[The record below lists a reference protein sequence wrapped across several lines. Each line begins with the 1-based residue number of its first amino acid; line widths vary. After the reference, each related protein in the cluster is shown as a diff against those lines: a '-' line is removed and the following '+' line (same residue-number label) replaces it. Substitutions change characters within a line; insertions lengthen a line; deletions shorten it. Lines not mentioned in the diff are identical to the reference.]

1 MKKKIKKK
9 SNKKTQNFRSKKKVR
24 KNTFKRRISKKRLKK
39 TRKTRK
45 TRKTKKKQQP
55 LDRLKAIR
63 LPKIKLKKIKI
74 PKIKFKKRKD
84 FSIKKQLGQLTTK
97 LINTAL
103 FPLFKAYDSYK
114 SSQLKKKLKQ
124 EGERLKEQEREKKE
138 RAKLIK
144 EQKEK
149 ELRDQ
154 IKFAKETKVELQ
166 LYLRQ
171 AEREARKEKAE
182 QHKKMLINLRLEK
195 TLRQYE
201 LRSLREQQ
209 QLEKYA
215 LQNIKEDYQPIL
227 DKIAAIKTRYDNLK
241 IEKMRNRLSELGAK
255 LTGDEDK
262 AKLLEAE
269 RELIFEKSKIENVM
283 LPYTRSLRTAAFLIN
298 RDHLGKN
305 MSPLKIIDNSM
316 ENGEVFIKWMDL
328 EDSEDFL
335 ILIYCDSLE
344 SGKIVCELKL
354 NPEKHMTHEFYFK
367 EIFSFQSKIIDE
379 LIAMLE
385 RTRNQKKDD

>member
-1 MKKKIKKK
+1 MPKKK
-9 SNKKTQNFRSKKKVR
+9 KKTKKKVKKTVTKKR
-24 KNTFKRRISKKRLKK
+24 KISKKRVKK
-39 TRKTRK
+39 RKISKKRVK
-45 TRKTKKKQQP
+45 KSKRIRKKQQP
-55 LDRLKAIR
+55 LDRLKAIK
-63 LPKIKLKKIKI
+63 LPKIKIKKIKI
-74 PKIKFKKRKD
+74 PKIKIKKRKD
-84 FSIKKQLGQLTTK
+84 FSIRKSLSQLTSK
-97 LINTAL
+97 LINAAL
-103 FPLFKAYDSYK
+103 YPLFKAYDSYK
-114 SSQLKKKLKQ
+114 SAQIQKKIQ
-124 EGERLKEQEREKKE
+124 AENERIREKEREKKE
-138 RAKLIK
+138 RARIIK
-144 EQKEK
+144 EQKEQQIK
-149 ELRDQ
+149 DQ

-367 EIFSFQSKIIDE
+367 EIFSFQEKIIDD
-379 LIAMLE
+379 LIIMLE
-385 RTRNQKKDD
+385 RVRNKKKDD

>member
-9 SNKKTQNFRSKKKVR
+9 SRKKTQKLRSKKKVR
-24 KNTFKRRISKKRLKK
+24 RNTSKRRISKKRVKK
-39 TRKTRK
+39 TR
-45 TRKTKKKQQP
+45 KKQQP
-55 LDRLKAIR
+55 LDRLKKIK
-63 LPKIKLKKIKI
+63 LPKIKIKKIKI

-84 FSIKKQLGQLTTK
+84 FSIKKQLGQLTIK
-97 LINTAL
+97 LLNVAL

-124 EGERLKEQEREKKE
+124 ESERLKEQEREKKE
-138 RAKLIK
+138 RARLIK

-182 QHKKMLINLRLEK
+182 LHKKMLMNLRLEK
-195 TLRQYE
+195 TLQKYE
-201 LRSLREQQ
+201 LRSQREQQ

-215 LQNIKEDYQPIL
+215 LENLKEDYQPVL

-241 IEKMRNRLSELGAK
+241 IEKMRNRLTELGAE

-269 RELIFEKSKIENVM
+269 KELIFEKSKIEAAM
-283 LPYTRSLRTAAFLIN
+283 LPYTRSLRTAAFIIN

-328 EDSEDFL
+328 QDSEDFL
-335 ILIYCDSLE
+335 ILIYCDSIK

-354 NPEKHMTHEFYFK
+354 NPEKYTTHEFYFK
-367 EIFSFQSKIIDE
+367 EIFSFQEKIIDE
-379 LIAMLE
+379 IIRMIE
-385 RTRNQKKDD
+385 RRRNIKKEN

>member
-9 SNKKTQNFRSKKKVR
+9 SRKKTQKLRPKKKVR
-24 KNTFKRRISKKRLKK
+24 RNTSKRRIGKKRVKK

-45 TRKTKKKQQP
+45 TRKKQQP
-55 LDRLKAIR
+55 LDRLKAIK
-63 LPKIKLKKIKI
+63 LPKIKIKKIKI

-138 RAKLIK
+138 RARLIK

-166 LYLRQ
+166 VYLRR
-171 AEREARKEKAE
+171 AEKEARKIKAE

-195 TLRQYE
+195 TLQQYE

-215 LQNIKEDYQPIL
+215 LQNLKEDYQPIL

-241 IEKMRNRLSELGAK
+241 IEKMRSRLSELGAE

-269 RELIFEKSKIENVM
+269 RELIFEKSKIESAM
-283 LPYTRSLRTAAFLIN
+283 LPFTRSLRTAAFIIN
-298 RDHLGKN
+298 RDHLSKN

-316 ENGEVFIKWMDL
+316 ENGEVFIKWMEL

-335 ILIYCDSLE
+335 ILIYCDSLK

-354 NPEKHMTHEFYFK
+354 NPEKHTTHEFLFK
-367 EIFSFQSKIIDE
+367 EIFSFQERIIDE

-385 RTRNQKKDD
+385 RTRNQKKAS

>member
-1 MKKKIKKK
+1 MPKKKKKSKKKVTKIRAKKIRLKKSKRLIVKKKKINRKRKKIKKPR
-9 SNKKTQNFRSKKKVR
+9 KKN
-24 KNTFKRRISKKRLKK
+24 
-39 TRKTRK
+39 
-45 TRKTKKKQQP
+45 QP
-55 LDRLKAIR
+55 LDRLKAI
-63 LPKIKLKKIKI
+63 KIPKIKI

-84 FSIKKQLGQLTTK
+84 FSIKKQLSQLTAK
-97 LINTAL
+97 LINAAL

-114 SSQLKKKLKQ
+114 SSQLKKKLKK
-124 EGERLKEQEREKKE
+124 ESERLKEQEREKKE
-138 RAKLIK
+138 RARLIK

-171 AEREARKEKAE
+171 AEREARKLKAE
-182 QHKKMLINLRLEK
+182 QHKKILMNLRLEK
-195 TLRQYE
+195 TLQKYE
-201 LRSLREQQ
+201 LRSQREQQ

-215 LQNIKEDYQPIL
+215 LQNIRSDYQPIVE
-227 DKIAAIKTRYDNLK
+227 KIQAIKQRYDNLK
-241 IEKMRNRLSELGAK
+241 IEKMRSRLSELGAE

-269 RELIFEKSKIENVM
+269 RELIFEKSKIESAM
-283 LPYTRSLRTAAFLIN
+283 LPYTRSLRTAAFIIN
-298 RDHLGKN
+298 RDHLSKN

-328 EDSEDFL
+328 EDSSDFL
-335 ILIYCDSLE
+335 ILIYVKDNSLK

-354 NPEKHMTHEFYFK
+354 NPEKHTTHEFLFK
-367 EIFSFQSKIIDE
+367 EIFSFQERIIDE
-379 LIAMLE
+379 IIAMLE
-385 RTRNQKKDD
+385 RTSNQKEAS